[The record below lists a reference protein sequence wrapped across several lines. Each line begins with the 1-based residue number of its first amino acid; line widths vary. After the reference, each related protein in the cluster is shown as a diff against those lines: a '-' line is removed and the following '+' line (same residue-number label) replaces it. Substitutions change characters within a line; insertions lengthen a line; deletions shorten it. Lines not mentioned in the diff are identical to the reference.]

1 MLLAL
6 TMATKYDDSFL
17 LQAVHDS
24 YSSIAKTSS
33 APEYASA
40 VAQSFG
46 YTAEQLA
53 AVPIDSHMGL
63 GCGNPTVTAT
73 LKPGEAVL
81 DLGSGG
87 GIDIFLAALKIGP
100 GGIAI
105 GLDMS
110 ADMVKRARNK
120 ATERGL
126 FPPHVSFVQCLL
138 TEPLPILSNS
148 VDCVLSN
155 CVINLL
161 PPSGKNH
168 IFHEIY
174 RVLKPG
180 GRVVLDDILA
190 KEEFPAGI
198 RDDMAQYVG
207 CIGGAIPAD
216 GYRALLNS
224 AGFKETLFVDSRAD
238 LNIYKTAAGSQSTST
253 SCCGPRSDS
262 EAIVPVSSATISDTA
277 AETQP
282 ITNSCYKPRSSTD
295 KATVAV
301 PAEGSDNLDLNH
313 WAASYQI
320 YARKPDDPAAPISR
334 KVLKNWWDAF
344 PAPSASS
351 AIPRISPVA
360 LVDMLHSTGT
370 AVTVIDVRSGEE
382 YQSGHVAGSHN
393 FAAQSLHPILAAF
406 HAQFADA
413 STVVFYC
420 GGSNGRAPRCAGWY
434 QDHLDCHSLSSPAIC
449 ILDGGIRRWLDE
461 YSAVTDL
468 VQVGRTVV

>member
-1 MLLAL
+1 
-6 TMATKYDDSFL
+6 MATKYEDSFL
-17 LQAVHDS
+17 LQAVHNS
-24 YSSIAKTSS
+24 YSSIAKTGS

-110 ADMVKRARNK
+110 ADMA
-120 ATERGL
+120 
-126 FPPHVSFVQCLL
+126 
-138 TEPLPILSNS
+138 
-148 VDCVLSN
+148 
-155 CVINLL
+155 
-161 PPSGKNH
+161 KNH

-190 KEEFPAGI
+190 KEELPASI

-216 GYRALLNS
+216 GYLALLNS
-224 AGFKETLFVDSRAD
+224 AGFKGAHV
-238 LNIYKTAAGSQSTST
+238 TAQMKRYSGIRLQKLSLSIAVPTSTSTRLPPESQSTST

-262 EAIVPVSSATISDTA
+262 EAIVPVPSATISDTA

-282 ITNSCYKPRSSTD
+282 TTNSCCGPRSSTD
-295 KATVAV
+295 KATVAI
-301 PAEGSDNLDLNH
+301 PAESSDNLDLNH
-313 WAASYQI
+313 WAAS
-320 YARKPDDPAAPISR
+320 
-334 KVLKNWWDAF
+334 NWWDAF

-351 AIPRISPVA
+351 VIPRISPAA
-360 LVDMLHSTGT
+360 LVDMLRSTGT

-393 FAAQSLHPILAAF
+393 FAAQSLYPTLAA
-406 HAQFADA
+406 
-413 STVVFYC
+413 TVVFYC
-420 GGSNGRAPRCAGWY
+420 GSSNGRAPRCAGWY
-434 QDHLDCHSLSSPAIC
+434 QDHLDRHSLSSPAIL

-461 YSAVTDL
+461 YSGVTDL